1 MSRITSSQQLKDF
14 KEKYAAEI
22 LLRNTP
28 EIPVVSKEKPVGT
41 AKKHILVCSDTG
53 CLAAEGSA
61 IYDSLLAEVKSQ
73 GLEKEVT
80 VVKTGC
86 FGFCEPGPCVKIMP
100 DDVSYMRVSA
110 KDAPEIVSSHLKNSK
125 AVERLFFKDPRNNKA
140 ISKQNEVP
148 FYKGQ
153 FKIALRNCG
162 LIDAGCI
169 EEYIAQDGYQ
179 ALSKAIFEMGN
190 EEICNVIKDSN
201 LRGRGGGGFP
211 AGTKWEHT
219 MRSTGDG
226 TPNIKKYV
234 ICNADEGDPGA
245 FMDRAILFG
254 DPHSVLEAMAICG
267 RAIGADE
274 GVIYIR
280 AEYPKEVKRLREA
293 IKQAEERGLLGDN
306 ILNSGFNF
314 KIGLTL
320 GAGAFVCGEST
331 ALLNSAQ
338 GLRGEPRNKPPRTA
352 DKGLWYKPTSLNNV
366 ETFAC
371 VPPIILNGA
380 DWFKSIGTKGSP
392 GTKIFA
398 LAGKVQNVGLVEVPM
413 GISLRTVVEEIGG
426 GAKDGK
432 KIKAVQTGGPSGGC
446 IPEAKLDIPVDFESL
461 SEVGS
466 MMGSGGM
473 IVLDEDDCMVNVAK
487 FYMDFIVDESCGK
500 CTPCRIGTKR
510 MLEIL
515 EKITEGRGEEGD
527 LNELEQLS
535 EVIVT
540 TALCGLGQSAPNPV
554 ISTMQYFRDEYIA
567 HVRDKKC
574 PAGAC
579 THLANFII
587 LADKCIGCTLCVKVC
602 PVSCI
607 TGEKKTPHVI
617 EQDKCIKCGA
627 CMDKC
632 KFNAIVRK

>member
-1 MSRITSSQQLKDF
+1 MSRITSAQQLKEL
-14 KEKYAAEI
+14 KEKHAAEI
-22 LLRNTP
+22 VLRNTP
-28 EIPVVSKEKPVGT
+28 EMPVVSKEKPLGT
-41 AKKHILVCSDTG
+41 AKKHVLVCSDTG

-61 IYDSLLAEVKSQ
+61 IYDSLLAEVKRN
-73 GLEKEVT
+73 GLEKDVNI
-80 VVKTGC
+80 VKTGC

-100 DDVSYMRVSA
+100 EDISYMRVSA
-110 KDAPEIVSSHLKNSK
+110 KDAPEIVTSHLQNDKV
-125 AVERLFFKDPRNNKA
+125 VERLFFKDPRNDKL
-140 ISKQNEVP
+140 ISKQSEVP

-162 LIDAGCI
+162 LIDAASI

-179 ALSKAIFEMGN
+179 ALSKAIFEMGT
-190 EEICNVIKDSN
+190 EEIVNVIKDSN

-211 AGTKWEHT
+211 AGAKWELT
-219 MRSTGDG
+219 MRSPG
-226 TPNIKKYV
+226 TKKYV

-280 AEYPKEVKRLREA
+280 AEYPKEVKRLQGA
-293 IKQAEERGLLGDN
+293 IKQAEELGLLGAN
-306 ILNSGFNF
+306 ILGSDFSF
-314 KIGLTL
+314 KISLTL

-371 VPPIILNGA
+371 VPPIINKGA
-380 DWFKSIGTKGSP
+380 DWFKSIGTKSSP

-398 LAGKVQNVGLVEVPM
+398 LAGKVQNIGLVEVPM

-426 GAKDGK
+426 GAQGGK
-432 KIKAVQTGGPSGGC
+432 RIKAVQTGGPSGGC
-446 IPEAKLDIPVDFESL
+446 IPEAQLDIPVDFESL
-461 SEVGS
+461 TAVGS

-500 CTPCRIGTKR
+500 CTPCRVGTKR

-515 EKITEGRGEEGD
+515 EKITEGRGVEAD
-527 LNELEQLS
+527 LDELEQLS
-535 EVIVT
+535 DVIVT
-540 TALCGLGQSAPNPV
+540 TSLCGLGQSAPNPV
-554 ISTMQYFRDEYIA
+554 TSTLQHFRDEYLA

-579 THLANFII
+579 AKMARYTI
-587 LADKCIGCTLCVKVC
+587 LEDKCIGCTACIKVC

-607 TGEKKTPHVI
+607 TGEKKALHVI
-617 EQDKCIKCGA
+617 DQEKCIKCGA
-627 CMDKC
+627 CVDKC

>member
-1 MSRITSSQQLKDF
+1 MSKIASAQQLKDL

-22 LLRNTP
+22 VLRDTP

-41 AKKHILVCSDTG
+41 AKKHVLVCSDTG
-53 CLAAEGSA
+53 CLAAEGNA
-61 IYDSLLAEVKSQ
+61 IYDSILAEVKSK
-73 GLEKEVT
+73 GLEKDVN

-100 DDVSYMRVSA
+100 EDVSYMRVSA
-110 KDAPEIVSSHLKNSK
+110 KDAPEIVSSHLQNDKF
-125 AVERLFFKDPRNNKA
+125 VERLFFKDPRNGNL

-162 LIDAGCI
+162 LIDAASV
-169 EEYIAQDGYQ
+169 EEYVAQDGYQ
-179 ALSKAIFEMGN
+179 ALSKAIFEMS
-190 EEICNVIKDSN
+190 EEDIINVIKDSN

-211 AGTKWEHT
+211 AGAKWELT
-219 MRSTGDG
+219 MRSQGS
-226 TPNIKKYV
+226 KKYV

-274 GVIYIR
+274 GVVYIR
-280 AEYPKEVKRLREA
+280 AEYPKEVKRLQGA
-293 IKQAEERGLLGDN
+293 IEQAEALGLLGDK
-306 ILNSGFNF
+306 ILGSDFNF
-314 KIGLTL
+314 KVSLTL

-371 VPPIILNGA
+371 VPPIINKGA
-380 DWFKSIGTKGSP
+380 AWFKSIGTESSP

-398 LAGKVQNVGLVEVPM
+398 LAGKVQNIGLVEVPM
-413 GISLRTVVEEIGG
+413 GISLRTIVEEIGG
-426 GAKDGK
+426 GAQGGK

-446 IPEAKLDIPVDFESL
+446 IPEAQLDIPVDFESL
-461 SEVGS
+461 SAVGS

-500 CTPCRIGTKR
+500 CTPCRVGTKR

-515 EKITEGRGEEGD
+515 ERITDGKGAEED
-527 LNELEQLS
+527 LYELEQLS

-540 TALCGLGQSAPNPV
+540 TALCGLGQSGPNPV
-554 ISTMQYFRDEYIA
+554 TSTMQYFRDEYIA

-579 THLANFII
+579 TKMAQYFI
-587 LADKCIGCTLCVKVC
+587 LEDKCIGCTMCVKVC
-602 PVSCI
+602 PVDCI
-607 TGEKKTPHVI
+607 SGEKKALHVI
-617 EQDKCIKCGA
+617 DQEKCIKCGA
-627 CMDKC
+627 CVDKC
-632 KFNAIVRK
+632 KPNAIVRK